1 MLYSIT
7 FPETHFRQLVSTLFS
22 DLEVERAAYLLC
34 RTSKSRGETRLL
46 VREIL
51 PVFPE
56 DIISA
61 SRAHMSIRSASYM
74 RAMKIADKTKHCF
87 VFVHSHPLG
96 TSSFSHQDD
105 TQEAMLFR
113 SAYTRISSPGPHAS
127 IVFGSMDDVG
137 GRVWLPDG
145 SHQIMDKIRVIG
157 SSFKFFGTR
166 RNITDLDA
174 FDRQVKAFGV
184 GIQNIL
190 GRLSVGIVGAGG
202 TGSAVAEQLMR
213 LGVGHIAV
221 FDNDVIDK
229 SNVTR
234 VYGSGLS
241 DAGRKKVD
249 NIRRM
254 ARRVGLGTKVTA
266 IDKSITFRS
275 AAALLRECDIV
286 FGCTDDEWGR
296 SILCRL
302 AIYYYIPVIDM
313 GVSISSSEGTIRSVQ
328 GRVTTLIPGASCLFC
343 RGRIGTRIAAEVAT
357 ATNPGYAE
365 NLRREGYIPELEI
378 AAPAVIPFTTA
389 IASSAVMELIQ
400 RLTAFM
406 GTDRESTELLQLFDQ
421 TRIRTNKTSPNLSCF
436 CDSPEKTG
444 RGDCQPLLDLTWRKE
459 ANG

>member
-1 MLYSIT
+1 MRYSIT
-7 FPETHFRQLVSTLFS
+7 FPETYFRQLATTLFS

-34 RTSKSRGETRLL
+34 KTSKSRNETRLL

-51 PVFPE
+51 PVIPE
-56 DIISA
+56 DIVSA
-61 SRAHMSIRSASYM
+61 SRAHMSIRSRSYM
-74 RAMKIADKTKHCF
+74 RAMKIADRTKHSF

-96 TSSFSHQDD
+96 TSSFSPQDD

-113 SAYTRISSPGPHAS
+113 SAYTRISSRGPHGS

-145 SHQIMDKIRVIG
+145 SHRSVDKIRVIG
-157 SSFKFFGTR
+157 SSFKFFSAR
-166 RNITDLDA
+166 HSITDHDA
-174 FDRQVKAFGV
+174 FDRQVKAFGD

-190 GRLSVGIVGAGG
+190 GQLRVGIVGAGG
-202 TGSAVAEQLMR
+202 TGSAVAEQLIR

-234 VYGSGLS
+234 VYGSGRT

-249 NIRRM
+249 NIRRT

-266 IDKSITFRS
+266 INKNITFRS
-275 AAALLRECDIV
+275 AAALLRECDVV

-313 GVSISSSEGTIRSVQ
+313 GVSISSNEGTIRSVQ
-328 GRVTTLIPGASCLFC
+328 GRVTTLFPGASCLLC

-357 ATNPGYAE
+357 ATNPAYAE
-365 NLRREGYIPELEI
+365 NLRREGYIPELET
-378 AAPAVIPFTTA
+378 AAPAVVPFTTA
-389 IASSAVMELIQ
+389 IASSAVIELIQ

-406 GTDRESTELLQLFDQ
+406 GTDRESTEVLHLFDQ
-421 TRIRTNKTSPNLSCF
+421 TRIRTNRTPPNPSCF
-436 CDSPEKTG
+436 CDSPEKAG
-444 RGDCQPLLDLTWRKE
+444 RGDCQPLLDVTWRKE
-459 ANG
+459 ADG